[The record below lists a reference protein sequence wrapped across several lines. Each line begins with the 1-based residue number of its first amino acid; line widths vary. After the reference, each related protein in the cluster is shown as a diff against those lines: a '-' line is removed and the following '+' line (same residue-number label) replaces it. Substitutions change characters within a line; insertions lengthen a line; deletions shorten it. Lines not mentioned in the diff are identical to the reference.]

1 MLFVALN
8 LLTIISQSNLMKKII
23 ACLSLLCGVLSSNAQ
38 TTQYTC
44 ASAEYLKSLD
54 QQFPGLQA
62 NVEKITEHANYRS
75 RGTTV
80 TIPVVFHV
88 VYNTTQQN
96 LADAYLTSQIDM
108 LNQCYARTN
117 ADTQSM
123 RAIYKSRVGP
133 SKIRFV
139 LDQTIRVSTS
149 TTSFDASSMWGFS
162 GSDAVKKT
170 SNGGSDPVSP
180 DKKLNVWICNLTID
194 GSDGLIGYA
203 YPPAGAPNWPVGS
216 SAPAGMDGVIIDFT
230 DIGGISKHP
239 LGYSNGFRGKALVH
253 EIGHYLGLRHI
264 WGDDGGACHTDTGF
278 KDDGLSDTPEA
289 ADATSFNCDKTV
301 NSCTEAT
308 GDLPDM
314 KEDYMD
320 YSSASCQN
328 SFTKMQVSAMEY
340 VLDNIRVN
348 VRVPVGINSIESIS
362 KNIVVYPNPV
372 SEILYVQI
380 QHLDFQTA
388 NITFTNAI
396 GQQIFSRAIEKT
408 NEPIEFNTSTFAKGI
423 YFMNIQMDNQSSVSK
438 KIMIQ

>member
-1 MLFVALN
+1 
-8 LLTIISQSNLMKKII
+8 MKKIV
-23 ACLSLLCGVLSSNAQ
+23 ASLSLLCAIVSMNAQ
-38 TTQYTC
+38 TSQYRC
-44 ASAEYLKSLD
+44 GSAQYLTSLD
-54 QQFPGLQA
+54 LQHPGLQA
-62 NVEKITEHANYRS
+62 QVEKITEHSNYRS

-96 LADAYLTSQIDM
+96 LADTYLTSQIDM
-108 LNQCYARTN
+108 LNQCYGRTN
-117 ADTQSM
+117 ADTSNM
-123 RAIYKSRVGP
+123 RAIYQSRVGS

-149 TTSFDASSMWGFS
+149 NTSFDASSLWGFS
-162 GSDAVKKT
+162 GSDAVKQT
-170 SNGGSDPVSP
+170 ANGGSDPVSP

-203 YPPAGAPNWPVGS
+203 YPPAGAPNWPAGS

-239 LGYSNGFRGKALVH
+239 LGYSSGFRGKALVH

-264 WGDDGGACHTDTGF
+264 WGDDGGACHTDSGF

-289 ADATSFNCDKTV
+289 ADATGFDCDKAV
-301 NSCTEAT
+301 NSCTEAS

-314 KEDYMD
+314 KENYMD
-320 YSSASCQN
+320 YSNAACQN

-340 VLDNIRVN
+340 VIDNIRTS
-348 VRVPVGINSIESIS
+348 VRVPVGIDAIESVS

-372 SEILYVQI
+372 TDILYVDIHQI
-380 QHLDFQTA
+380 EYTSAIVSL
-388 NITFTNAI
+388 TNAL
-396 GQQIFSRAIEKT
+396 GQTLFTSAIEKT
-408 NEPIEFNTSTFAKGI
+408 NEPFELNTRTFAKGF
-423 YFMNIQMDNQSSVSK
+423 YVMNIQLDHQTSISK